1 MEVEEQEN
9 TTTTT
14 TTMKEYRSGPT
25 SASASG
31 ATSYPSMN
39 EPWKRPRASSL
50 CKPTRPGEM
59 IEEWPTSLDRLHLK
73 KSVSFSEFSA
83 IYPYEK
89 TYIPVNE
96 LFYTSSERKVMSKRD
111 TVQEAI
117 RIRRARSDGMDAS
130 GEEIPTLAQCGLK
143 GHELVGIEHL
153 VLHKV
158 PKSISKIRKH
168 HSQMVLQEQE
178 KQRAE
183 YQNDPVR
190 LAAESAI
197 DSKKSLLQARKRAD
211 IAFSI
216 K

>member
-9 TTTTT
+9 TTTT
-14 TTMKEYRSGPT
+14 MEEYRSGPT
-25 SASASG
+25 SAPG
-31 ATSYPSMN
+31 ATSHPSMN
-39 EPWKRPRASSL
+39 EPWKRPRPRTSSL

-59 IEEWPTSLDRLHLK
+59 IEEWPTSLDGHLHLK

-83 IYPYEK
+83 MYPYEK
-89 TYIPVNE
+89 TYTPVNE
-96 LFYTSSERKVMSKRD
+96 LFYTSSERKFMSKRD

-117 RIRRARSDGMDAS
+117 RIRRALSDGMDAS
-130 GEEIPTLAQCGLK
+130 GEDIPTLAQCGLK

-158 PKSISKIRKH
+158 PKNISKLRKH

-178 KQRAE
+178 KQRAV

-197 DSKKSLLQARKRAD
+197 DSKKSSLQARKRAD